1 MQVLHVLAVFSS
13 CFKNKKQLNLDE
25 EDAKKKE
32 QICGRGKECL
42 MRKT

>member
-25 EDAKKKE
+25 EDAKKKNKFVE
-32 QICGRGKECL
+32 EGKNV
-42 MRKT
+42 